1 MQEAVLIDYQLYRY
15 APPATDIVMFL
26 HLVQSKQF
34 REKYQNELFSYYYNI
49 FSQLLEKQGLDA
61 KELFPWEEFR
71 SSCDYYEELG
81 CVACLFFFQPILSPP
96 EISNKFLK
104 SPELFY
110 KFWLVDRN
118 DMILEC
124 FLNDSVCRERVTEA
138 LTEFI
143 QKFVLK

>member
-1 MQEAVLIDYQLYRY
+1 MQEAVLVDYQLYRY

-26 HLVQSKQF
+26 HLVQCREF
-34 REKYQNELFSYYYNI
+34 REKYQNELFFHYYNI
-49 FSQLLEKQGLDA
+49 FSQILEQQGLDV
-61 KELFPWEEFR
+61 KKLLPWEEFC

-81 CVACLFFFQPILSPP
+81 CIMPLFFFQPILSPP

-118 DMILEC
+118 DMVLEC
-124 FLNDSVCRERVTEA
+124 FLKDRIYKERVTEA